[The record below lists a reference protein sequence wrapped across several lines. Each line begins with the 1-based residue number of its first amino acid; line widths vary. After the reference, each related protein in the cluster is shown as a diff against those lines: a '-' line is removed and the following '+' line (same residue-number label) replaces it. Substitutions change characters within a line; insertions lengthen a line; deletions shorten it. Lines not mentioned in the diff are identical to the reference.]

1 MKQKKI
7 YYWSPYL
14 SPIATC
20 KAVLNSAES
29 LMKYSSNYQS
39 FILNFFG
46 EFDKFIIN
54 HEKKKLRFID
64 HYPSLVSFLPYR
76 GKLKSRLSFMLIF
89 ILGFFPLKKILK
101 ENKPDF
107 LIIHLITSLPLIL
120 LLFFKFE
127 TKFIL
132 RISGHPKMNF
142 LRKFLWKL
150 TLKKIYLI
158 TCPTE
163 NTFKYIKSLN
173 LVDASKIKLLYDPII
188 NVKEI
193 NKKKNEKIDYNNF
206 YLAAGRLTKQK
217 NFMFLCKAFKEII
230 EENDQIKLLIAG
242 NGEDEIKLKE
252 FIRKN
257 NLENNITL
265 LGYID
270 NIFPYFKNSKGFI
283 LTSLWEDPGFV
294 LIEAAFCRTPVFS
307 SDAKPSPSELIE
319 NDYNGTT
326 FQNNDKNSFL
336 KNFKNYLDNSKDKKI
351 ILNNLKLSK
360 RFTIFNHYKKL
371 SNLIV

>member
-1 MKQKKI
+1 
-7 YYWSPYL
+7 
-14 SPIATC
+14 
-20 KAVLNSAES
+20 
-29 LMKYSSNYQS
+29 MKYSSNYQS

-54 HEKKKLRFID
+54 QEKKKLRFID

-76 GKLKSRLSFMLIF
+76 GKLKSRISFVLIF

-173 LVDASKIKLLYDPII
+173 LVDDTKIKLLYDPII

-217 NFMFLCKAFKEII
+217 NFMFLCRAFREII

-242 NGEDEIKLKE
+242 NGEQEIKLKE

-307 SDAKPSPSELIE
+307 SDAKPSPSELIK
-319 NDYNGTT
+319 NNYNGTT

-336 KNFKNYLDNSKDKKI
+336 KNFKNYLDNSKEKKI

-360 RFTIFNHYKKL
+360 KFTIFNHYKKL

>member
-1 MKQKKI
+1 
-7 YYWSPYL
+7 
-14 SPIATC
+14 
-20 KAVLNSAES
+20 
-29 LMKYSSNYQS
+29 MKYDSNYQS

-54 HEKKKLRFID
+54 QEKKKLRFID
-64 HYPSLVSFLPYR
+64 HYPSSLVSFLPYR
-76 GKLKSRLSFMLIF
+76 GKLKSRLSFIIIF
-89 ILGFFPLKKILK
+89 ILGFFPLRKILK

-107 LIIHLITSLPLIL
+107 LIIHLITSLPLV
-120 LLFFKFE
+120 LLFFFKFD

-132 RISGHPKMNF
+132 RISGYPKMNF

-163 NTFKYIKSLN
+163 NTLEYIKSLN
-173 LVDASKIKLLYDPII
+173 LVDNSKIKLLYDPII

-217 NFMFLCKAFKEII
+217 NFMFLCRAFKEII

-242 NGEDEIKLKE
+242 NGEEEIKLKE

-270 NIFPYFKNSKGFI
+270 NIFPYFKNSMGFI

-294 LIEAAFCRTPVFS
+294 LIEASYCRTSILTSNAWPGPV
-307 SDAKPSPSELIE
+307 ELIK
-319 NDYNGTT
+319 DDFNGVV
-326 FQNNDKNSFL
+326 FENNDINNFL
-336 KNFKNYLDNSKDKKI
+336 EKFKYFEKTKQADRLK
-351 ILNNLKLSK
+351 LNNLKLSK
-360 RFTIFNHYKKL
+360 KFTLYNHYKSLSKL
-371 SNLIV
+371 F

>member
-46 EFDKFIIN
+46 EFDKFMIN

-230 EENDQIKLLIAG
+230 DENDQIKLLIAG

>member
-7 YYWSPYL
+7 YYWSPFL

-54 HEKKKLRFID
+54 QEKKKLKFID

-76 GKLKSRLSFMLIF
+76 GKLKSRLSFILIF

-173 LVDASKIKLLYDPII
+173 VVDTSKIKLLYDPII

-206 YLAAGRLTKQK
+206 YLAAGRLTNQK

-242 NGEDEIKLKE
+242 NGEEEIKLKE

-294 LIEAAFCRTPVFS
+294 LIEAGFCRTPVFS
-307 SDAKPSPSELIE
+307 SDAKPSPSELIK
-319 NDYNGTT
+319 NNYNGTT

>member
-46 EFDKFIIN
+46 EFDKFMIN

-193 NKKKNEKIDYNNF
+193 NRKKNEKIDYNNF

-230 EENDQIKLLIAG
+230 DENDQIKLLIAG

>member
-7 YYWSPYL
+7 YYWSPFL

-46 EFDKFIIN
+46 EFDKFMIN

-360 RFTIFNHYKKL
+360 RFTIFSHYRKL

>member
-7 YYWSPYL
+7 YYWSPFL

-54 HEKKKLRFID
+54 QEKKKLRFID

-76 GKLKSRLSFMLIF
+76 GKLKSRISFVLIF

-173 LVDASKIKLLYDPII
+173 VVDTSKIKLLYDPII

-307 SDAKPSPSELIE
+307 SDAKPSPSELIK

>member
-7 YYWSPYL
+7 YYWSPFL

-54 HEKKKLRFID
+54 QEKKKLRFID

-76 GKLKSRLSFMLIF
+76 GKLKSRLSFILIF

-173 LVDASKIKLLYDPII
+173 VVDTSKIKLLYDPII

-206 YLAAGRLTKQK
+206 YLAAGRLTNQK

-242 NGEDEIKLKE
+242 NGEEEIKLKE

-294 LIEAAFCRTPVFS
+294 LIEAGFCRTPVFS
-307 SDAKPSPSELIE
+307 SDAKPSPSELIK
-319 NDYNGTT
+319 NNYNGTT

>member
-7 YYWSPYL
+7 YYWSPFL

-46 EFDKFIIN
+46 EFDKFIIDK
-54 HEKKKLRFID
+54 EKKKLRFID

-107 LIIHLITSLPLIL
+107 LIIHLITSLPLVL

-242 NGEDEIKLKE
+242 NGEQEIKLKE

-360 RFTIFNHYKKL
+360 RFTIFNHYRKL

>member
-46 EFDKFIIN
+46 EFDKFMIN

-319 NDYNGTT
+319 NNYNGTT
-326 FQNNDKNSFL
+326 IKNNDKNSFL